1 MTSTRLHVDA
11 PATPSTALQHAAV
24 AHDSHGQ
31 LGSAVLMI
39 PTGNAPMNTPGT
51 PSPTSDV
58 SMDISSEMASIGST
72 EEIPT
77 IDYIGTTD
85 DINIGIIE
93 INGSHPGA
101 LAQDGD

>member
-1 MTSTRLHVDA
+1 MT
-11 PATPSTALQHAAV
+11 
-24 AHDSHGQ
+24 
-31 LGSAVLMI
+31 
-39 PTGNAPMNTPGT
+39 
-51 PSPTSDV
+51 
-58 SMDISSEMASIGST
+58 SIGST